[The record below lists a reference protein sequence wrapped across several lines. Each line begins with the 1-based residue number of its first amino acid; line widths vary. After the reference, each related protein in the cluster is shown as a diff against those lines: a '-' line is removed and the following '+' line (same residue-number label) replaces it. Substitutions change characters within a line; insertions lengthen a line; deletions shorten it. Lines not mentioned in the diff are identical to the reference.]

1 MKFLKKRDYYL
12 QTLNERREMQT
23 NERLEKLILENQ
35 AGSGIMGNEIK
46 WGDCLLGRLLNNI
59 IRKSQIG
66 SNLVRIKPVVSRL
79 KSAMDE
85 LLIGSGFND
94 LEGRDKALFNLALVS
109 EYLDVLKI
117 SIQNYGTP
125 DATEEFDTLEEI
137 KGLVKDTVSKLE
149 GTTATPYLGTGFEN
163 KNEII
168 RQLKKLEKHL
178 NTLKEPEDKK
188 DDQDADQ
195 DADQDTDDQTTD
207 SDATRA
213 KSTLVNQVTQKA
225 GLLYAKNFLH
235 VINLYLLAEGSNAK
249 KGQEMIQKQI
259 AALEPQIT
267 TTTDPV
273 KKKQLQDK
281 LDELKSKVKVG
292 DLRESNMLFEA
303 TQLNISSSLKNL
315 IQVFSKQL
323 GKDEAKKSLTTLQT
337 ALKSEKVNTQIV
349 KIYEQIRNEEGL
361 KTKID
366 ENVDLVLNDTKG
378 IASVIRGLYGV
389 VKSKGGNVDD
399 PNISPEVKNELKLFF
414 DTMKPCLA
422 LDLYMIEE
430 QPKQPKQPK
439 EEKPEE
445 TKESLVLRYNGFVRM
460 VKEELTVGSTASNI
474 ASRSSNVDKEQTLK
488 EFSDDLR
495 DWWNNNLDVDQY
507 IFSKQDAEKAKEQLD
522 KKLAAAKD
530 SIVIDGMD
538 PVLEIVK
545 CFNRA
550 YKIHTTQVI
559 SSGRTGGA
567 VTNKIFMEYTCFGT
581 GTPQNA
587 GESGGPYR
595 NNKLF
600 DLWESNVLDVL
611 KEKKYQKIFS
621 PDTRLK
627 VGNDFIEKAG
637 SNLRKFMTD
646 MLNGD
651 DFYGKGGDSKG
662 GLQSKFLDKYFG
674 YKDGDDAKNTHFEGI
689 SEREDNQSNTPDAIE
704 CVKVDAGKELDEV
717 KAPSELV
724 GSFFSILY
732 KQNDYTREQYF
743 YIQEYRDGNYYVS
756 FCKTIYHMKLMLQK
770 GSAGRTYKFSTEK
783 FKTQTLK
790 EDSNGPYLISCTRM
804 PQAAIKGGAFD
815 LGAASTDCGFI
826 QHDYEKEGSYD
837 RPNNC
842 NAVGKYKAIAKQ
854 TWQIQEINWIV
865 DSSNNK
871 RVKVNRLEKA
881 IEHIKSEGGFE
892 KISTID
898 GINSVSL
905 RRG

>member
-12 QTLNERREMQT
+12 QTLNERREIQT

-66 SNLVRIKPVVSRL
+66 ANLVRIKPVVSRL
-79 KSAMDE
+79 RSAMEE

-125 DATEEFDTLEEI
+125 DATDEFDTLEEI

-178 NTLKEPEDKK
+178 NTLKEPEEKK
-188 DDQDADQ
+188 DDQ

-207 SDATRA
+207 SDDTRA

-235 VINLYLLAEGSNAK
+235 VISLYLLAEGSNAK
-249 KGQEMIQKQI
+249 KGQEMIQKEI
-259 AALEPQIT
+259 VALEPQIA

-281 LDELKSKVKVG
+281 LDELKSKVKVS
-292 DLRESNMLFEA
+292 DVKESNMLFEA

-323 GKDEAKKSLTTLQT
+323 GKEEAKKSLTTLKTTLQ
-337 ALKSEKVNTQIV
+337 SEKVNPQIV

-366 ENVDLVLNDTKG
+366 ENIDLVLNDTKG
-378 IASVIRGLYGV
+378 ISSVIRGLYSV

-430 QPKQPKQPK
+430 QPK
-439 EEKPEE
+439 EETPEE

-460 VKEELTVGSTASNI
+460 VKEELTSGNQGGIVGSTASNI

-495 DWWNNNLDVDQY
+495 DWWDNNLDIDQY

-559 SSGRTGGA
+559 SSGRTGGQVA
-567 VTNKIFMEYTCFGT
+567 NKIFMEYTCFGS

-627 VGNDFIEKAG
+627 VGNEFIEKAG

-674 YKDGDDAKNTHFEGI
+674 YKDGDDPKNTHFEGI
-689 SEREDNQSNTPDAIE
+689 SERENNENNTPGSVEVIE
-704 CVKVDAGKELDEV
+704 VDGGNPIKVENEDLKGT
-717 KAPSELV
+717 
-724 GSFFSILY
+724 FFSMIYTVQGTGGTPDKSYFFIQDY
-732 KQNDYTREQYF
+732 K
-743 YIQEYRDGNYYVS
+743 DGIFYVS
-756 FCKTIYHMKLMLQK
+756 FCKTIFHMKKMLE
-770 GSAGRTYKFSTEK
+770 SSGRTHKFSNKDFQITE
-783 FKTQTLK
+783 
-790 EDSNGPYLISCTRM
+790 ENEPSDGPYLIRCTTIK
-804 PQAAIKGGAFD
+804 ADLINKGGGVNMAGDMTCGYISHEFEEVK
-815 LGAASTDCGFI
+815 SRRPKDCNTGGS
-826 QHDYEKEGSYD
+826 YKTNEKEVWKVKMV
-837 RPNNC
+837 NH
-842 NAVGKYKAIAKQ
+842 
-854 TWQIQEINWIV
+854 IV
-865 DSSNNK
+865 DSATK
-871 RVKVNRLEKA
+871 ERVTVTRMDKVDSV
-881 IEHIKSEGGFE
+881 IKTEGGFTDV
-892 KISTID
+892 IRVP
-898 GINSVSL
+898 GIANVRL
-905 RRG
+905 TRN